1 MIGSLAFNSLFQT
14 RIGKTFCKVFIFC
27 FLIVFGFTIL
37 LVNREDVFCQTL
49 DGFNILAD
57 IDLVI
62 GDLAE
67 IRADT
72 DLVTGELVEGLCF
85 CAFLRGMVRVRLRKR
100 TNKRMRITENISLS
114 KARREP
120 EGSHLPKVE

>member
-1 MIGSLAFNSLFQT
+1 MIGSLAFSSLFQT
-14 RIGKTFCKVFIFC
+14 RIGKNFPQGIRLLFPN
-27 FLIVFGFTIL
+27 GFWF
-37 LVNREDVFCQTL
+37 RYPFSGQGDVFCQTL

-72 DLVTGELVEGLCF
+72 DLVTGELVEGLGF
-85 CAFLRGMVRVRLRKR
+85 CAFL
-100 TNKRMRITENISLS
+100 
-114 KARREP
+114 
-120 EGSHLPKVE
+120 